1 MAASLIMDQSH
12 HPSMEEIASYITGK
26 DGSLWQD
33 MVNFLETN
41 FKVKREIAYS
51 SCSGK
56 PGWNV
61 KYKKGGKALC
71 TLYPEREAFTA
82 LVVLGQHERAV
93 FDGTREEYSSMITD
107 AYDECS
113 LFNGTKWLML
123 PVQNEKNLAGVKK
136 LITLKAQGKK
146 KK

>member
-1 MAASLIMDQSH
+1 MAISLILDQSH
-12 HPSMEEIASYITGK
+12 EPSMEEIASYITGK
-26 DGSLWQD
+26 GGDFWQD
-33 MVNFLETN
+33 MVEFLETS
-41 FKVKREIAYS
+41 FKVKREVGYS

-71 TLYPEREAFTA
+71 TLYPEAASFTA

-93 FDGTREEYSSMITD
+93 FDGTREEYSRMITD
-107 AYDECS
+107 AYDKCS

-123 PVQNEKNLAGVKK
+123 PVQDEKDLRGVKK
-136 LITLKAQGKK
+136 LVTLKGQGKK